1 MALTSSPT
9 CSDKYSRI
17 SSGRGASIRSSS
29 PVKGC
34 RKCMLEYAKLQQ
46 TQKPE
51 TWLQTM
57 LQLGRNLTE
66 SDPLQL
72 ILAKQWASCMDTNI
86 LRQIAS
92 SNPDTAL
99 DEMMEA
105 YLQVTR
111 LLKSVFDNRS
121 ESKDIDNMS
130 STIKLLGNLS
140 AVKETLKSLIV
151 SSASYLSGCNTN

>member
-1 MALTSSPT
+1 
-9 CSDKYSRI
+9 
-17 SSGRGASIRSSS
+17 
-29 PVKGC
+29 
-34 RKCMLEYAKLQQ
+34 
-46 TQKPE
+46 
-51 TWLQTM
+51 M

-111 LLKSVFDNRS
+111 LMRLISKSMSGNENTQELTDN
-121 ESKDIDNMS
+121 
-130 STIKLLGNLS
+130 IKLLNGLIE
-140 AVKETLKSLIV
+140 VQKDLKSLI
-151 SSASYLSGCNTN
+151 LESGNGR